1 MLSSVRARSR
11 VCADASPPLAPA
23 DRPGRSQVAGLLLA
37 TIDMFKLA
45 ILIKDPELAQTKQ
58 PPELLKHH
66 TAEEVL
72 AAKKAALVALM
83 VIEAALILFGALLI
97 CAVNCREA
105 CLGSLVLGY
114 LALDTLVVA
123 GQLFL
128 LFYDPSLIYPISSP
142 SLDAPAEGEPS
153 GRGGASFFHYTHG
166 FFVAVQCLMQC
177 YFCRVVLSYL
187 CRTHCSRQ
195 QRA

>member
-1 MLSSVRARSR
+1 
-11 VCADASPPLAPA
+11 
-23 DRPGRSQVAGLLLA
+23 
-37 TIDMFKLA
+37 MFKLA

-58 PPELLKHH
+58 PPELLKHLS
-66 TAEEVL
+66 AEEVL

-83 VIEAALILFGALLI
+83 VVEGALILFGALLV

-114 LALDTLVVA
+114 LALDTLAIA

-128 LFYDPSLIYPISSP
+128 LLYDPSLIYPISSP
-142 SLDAPAEGEPS
+142 GRDEPAQSS
-153 GRGGASFFHYTHG
+153 GRGSFFHYCHG
-166 FFVAVQCLMQC
+166 FLVAVQCLMQC

-187 CRTHCSRQ
+187 CRTHCRQ

>member
-1 MLSSVRARSR
+1 M
-11 VCADASPPLAPA
+11 
-23 DRPGRSQVAGLLLA
+23 AGLLLA

-58 PPELLKHH
+58 PPELLKHYS
-66 TAEEVL
+66 ADEVL

-83 VIEAALILFGALLI
+83 VVEVALMVFGVLLI
-97 CAVNCREA
+97 CSVNCLEA

-142 SLDAPAEGEPS
+142 SLDEPPDGQPT
-153 GRGGASFFHYTHG
+153 GRGGASFFHYCHG

-187 CRTHCSRQ
+187 CRTHCRQ